1 MAANWP
7 QQPRLG
13 WRSMPRIEGAHSGHG
28 GLWPDRHPVL
38 SIFSATV
45 VLYIGLRVFS
55 LLHDGPVLFA
65 SADPQQRLAI
75 YSETANSAVAI
86 LGIALTVLTI
96 LLALPDRP
104 IVKDVQA
111 SETWP
116 RLKGLLMMTAL
127 LALITLVASHL
138 ATAIDNGS
146 RGREWLE
153 QVIVA
158 GSVTTV
164 AAIAFAGL
172 TFWLVL
178 VRIDE
183 PDDPTRGRGE
193 G

>member
-1 MAANWP
+1 
-7 QQPRLG
+7 
-13 WRSMPRIEGAHSGHG
+13 MPTKGTPIPTGS
-28 GLWPDRHPVL
+28 WPDRHPAL
-38 SIFSATV
+38 SIGAAA
-45 VLYIGLRVFS
+45 VLIYVGLRIYS
-55 LLHDGPVLFA
+55 KLHDGPVLLA

-75 YSETANSAVAI
+75 YGQIANSAVAI

-116 RLKGLLMMTAL
+116 RLRELLMTTAL
-127 LALITLVASHL
+127 LALIALVASHV
-138 ATAIDNGS
+138 ATAIDNGV

-153 QVIVA
+153 QAIVA
-158 GSVTTV
+158 SSVSAV
-164 AAIAFAGL
+164 IAIALAGL

-183 PDDPTRGRGE
+183 PDDPSRGRGD